1 MEQKLDD
8 HTSRETYGT
17 IVIMRETAACRR
29 CRKPISMNE
38 LAIRQ
43 LTQSRGKQC
52 CPQYYHLNGRCR
64 MINSF
69 IRSDLNVDR
78 TLP

>member
-1 MEQKLDD
+1 MEQKLND

-17 IVIMRETAACRR
+17 VVIMRETVACRR
-29 CRKPISMNE
+29 CRKLISMNE

-43 LTQSRGKQC
+43 LTQSRRKQYC
-52 CPQYYHLNGRCR
+52 IHYYHLNGRCR
-64 MINSF
+64 VIGAS